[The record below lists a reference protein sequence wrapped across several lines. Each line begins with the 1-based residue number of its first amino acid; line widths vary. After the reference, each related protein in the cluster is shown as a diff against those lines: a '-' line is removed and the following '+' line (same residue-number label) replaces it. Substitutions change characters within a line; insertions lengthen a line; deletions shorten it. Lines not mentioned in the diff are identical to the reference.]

1 MENVT
6 SMIISLVMAIIA
18 AVPGI
23 LAMRQQKR
31 KQDAEVAD
39 VITKA
44 SAQLIAQ
51 YEKRMSEM
59 ELNDERHRRDFDD
72 LKIKVEILRDTI
84 VQRDHEISCRD
95 NYIEHLLNGIK
106 RLLAQM
112 MSMNVTPAWQ
122 PEDYK
127 EFYTKREE

>member
-23 LAMRQQKR
+23 LAMHQQKR

>member
-18 AVPGI
+18 AIPGV
-23 LAMRQQKR
+23 LAMRQQKK

-44 SAQLIAQ
+44 SAALIAQ
-51 YEKRMSEM
+51 YEKRMREM
-59 ELNDERHRRDFDD
+59 ELNDEKHHRELDD
-72 LKIKVEILRDTI
+72 LKTKVEVLRGTI
-84 VQRDHEISCRD
+84 AQRDHEITCRD

-112 MSMNVTPAWQ
+112 ISMNVTPAWQ
-122 PEDYK
+122 PEDCK
-127 EFYTKREE
+127 EFYGRREK

>member
-23 LAMRQQKR
+23 LAMRQQKK

-44 SAQLIAQ
+44 SAVLIAQ
-51 YEKRMSEM
+51 YEKRMKEM
-59 ELNDERHRRDFDD
+59 ELNDEKHRRDFED
-72 LKIKVEILRDTI
+72 LKTKIEILRSTI
-84 VQRDHEISCRD
+84 AQRDHEISCRD

-122 PEDYK
+122 PENCK

>member
-6 SMIISLVMAIIA
+6 SMIISLVMAIVA

-23 LAMRQQKR
+23 LAMRQQKK

-106 RLLAQM
+106 RLIAQM
-112 MSMNVTPAWQ
+112 ISMNVTPAWQ
-122 PEDYK
+122 PEDCK
-127 EFYTKREE
+127 EFYGRREE